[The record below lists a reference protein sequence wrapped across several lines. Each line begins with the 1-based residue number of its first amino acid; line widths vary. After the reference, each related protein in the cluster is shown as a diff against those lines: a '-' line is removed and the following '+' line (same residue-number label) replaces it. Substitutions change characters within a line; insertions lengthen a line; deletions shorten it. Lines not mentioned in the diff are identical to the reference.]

1 MACSPEFTPPTAPKA
16 DVSSADLAVPAWVVA
31 ALYQFKAV
39 ENPSEWRQH
48 LLGVLEPLGL
58 CGTLLIAPEGVNG
71 TLAGTRQAVTQLRTE
86 LAKLGFDDLEYKE
99 SLSQHRPFRRL
110 KVRLK
115 REIVTLG
122 VDVAPRQRVG
132 RYVEAQDWNA
142 LMADPDVL
150 LIDTR
155 NTYEIKAGTF
165 EGAVDPQLSSFG
177 EFPAWAEQHLAAQKG
192 RKIAMFCT
200 GGIRCEKSTSLLL
213 ELGFE
218 DVYHLRGGILSY
230 LEHVPE
236 TESRWNGECF
246 VFDER
251 VTVGHGLK
259 VGAGEMCLSC
269 GWPLTPSEAQH
280 AEFERGVSCQ
290 HCFTRTTEPQKA
302 SFRERQQ
309 WYERRADENGAVE
322 RQP

>member
-1 MACSPEFTPPTAPKA
+1 MPALTPLTNQPIVPLSSPPN
-16 DVSSADLAVPAWVVA
+16 VWVVA
-31 ALYQFKAV
+31 ALYQFRAV
-39 ENPSEWRQH
+39 AVPAELRQH
-48 LLGVLEPLGL
+48 LLELLEPLGL
-58 CGTLLIAPEGVNG
+58 CGTLLVAPEGING
-71 TLAGTRQAVTQLRTE
+71 TLAGSRGAVTQLRAE
-86 LAKLGFDDLEYKE
+86 LVTLGFDDLEYKE
-99 SLSQHRPFRRL
+99 SLSDHKPFRRF

-122 VDVAPRQRVG
+122 IDVAPRQRVG
-132 RYVEAQDWNA
+132 HYVEAQDWNA
-142 LMADPDVL
+142 LISDPEVI

-155 NTYEIKAGTF
+155 NQYEIKAGTF

-177 EFPAWAEQHLAAQKG
+177 AFPAWADQHLAGQQG

-213 ELGFE
+213 DLGFE

-236 TESRWNGECF
+236 AESRWNGECF

-259 VGAGEMCLSC
+259 VGSGEMCQSC
-269 GWPLTPSEAQH
+269 GWPLIQAETQH

-290 HCFTRTTEPQKA
+290 HCFHRTTEQQKA
-302 SFRERQQ
+302 NFRERQQ
-309 WYERRADENGAVE
+309 WYD
-322 RQP
+322 RQAE

>member
-1 MACSPEFTPPTAPKA
+1 MRMSCSPDSAAPAAPP
-16 DVSSADLAVPAWVVA
+16 AVWVVA
-31 ALYQFKAV
+31 ALYQFRAV
-39 ENPSEWRQH
+39 AAPAELRQH
-48 LLGVLEPLGL
+48 LLDFLAPLGL
-58 CGTLLIAPEGVNG
+58 CGTLLIAPEGLNG
-71 TLAGTRQAVTQLRTE
+71 TLAGTPEAVTRLCAE
-86 LAKLGFDDLEYKE
+86 LAALGFDDLEYKE

-132 RYVEAQDWNA
+132 RYVAPQDWNA
-142 LMADPDVL
+142 LIADPEVL

-155 NTYEIKAGTF
+155 NQYEIKAGTF
-165 EGAVDPQLSSFG
+165 EGAVDPQLGSFG
-177 EFPAWAEQHLAAQKG
+177 EFPAWAQQYLAGQQH

-218 DVYHLRGGILSY
+218 DVYHLKGGILSY

-236 TESRWNGECF
+236 THSRWNGECF

-251 VTVGHGLK
+251 VTVGHGLSTA
-259 VGAGEMCLSC
+259 AGEMCRSC
-269 GWPLTPSEAQH
+269 GWPLTPAETH
-280 AEFERGVSCQ
+280 TAEFERGVSCP
-290 HCFTRTTEPQKA
+290 HCLTHTTEPQKA

-309 WYERRADENGAVE
+309 WYERQEHQAAD